1 MTAKAEDERLLA
13 LLKANA
19 REPIA
24 SLARKLGVARTTV
37 QERIRRLER
46 QGVIAGYTVQVSD
59 AFAANRIKALM
70 LISAEQR
77 RTESVVR
84 ALKALPGVTAVYSV
98 SGIFDLIAVI
108 VGNRIEDIDQ
118 TADHVSAIPGIERTQ
133 TSLVLSTKFER

>member
-1 MTAKAEDERLLA
+1 MTIRAEDERLLT

-46 QGVIAGYTVQVSD
+46 QGVIAGYTVQLNE
-59 AFAANRIKALM
+59 AFAANRIKALVAM
-70 LISAEQR
+70 SAEQR
-77 RTESVVR
+77 RAESVVR
-84 ALKALPGVTAVYSV
+84 ALKAIPGVTAVYSV

-118 TADHVSAIPGIERTQ
+118 TVDRVSAVPGIERTE

>member
-1 MTAKAEDERLLA
+1 MTINAEDERLLA

-19 REPIA
+19 REPVA

-46 QGVIAGYTVQVSD
+46 QGVIAGYTVQLNE
-59 AFAANRIKALM
+59 AFAANRIKALVAM
-70 LISAEQR
+70 SAEQR
-77 RTESVVR
+77 RAESVVR
-84 ALKALPGVTAVYSV
+84 ALKAIPGVTAVYSV

-118 TADHVSAIPGIERTQ
+118 TVDRVSAVPGIERTE